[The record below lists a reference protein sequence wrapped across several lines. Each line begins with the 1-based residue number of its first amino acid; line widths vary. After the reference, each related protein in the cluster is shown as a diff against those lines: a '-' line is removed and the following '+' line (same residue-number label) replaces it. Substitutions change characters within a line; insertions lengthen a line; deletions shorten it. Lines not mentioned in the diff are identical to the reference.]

1 MTDRFTKIFNEI
13 ASSLNITRGVSE
25 SSPDW
30 IGRIIYSAAGRSA
43 LYSLY
48 DHLED
53 EESVSITHF
62 KARARRELV
71 ALCSAGNLTSITEE
85 VIQDICDEVYNE
97 YVNTGYVYHLPNRI
111 EPAPEKAVLWGHVS
125 FVRGMTFDNRAKSSG
140 IGYYLLPSEKNN
152 NNSNVE
158 ASLSEFYKMFHI
170 SRVKLDDYYQK
181 LVDRKSWQL
190 FHAVD
195 NIEYLRTSGSFS
207 RGYWNSSPDKDG
219 NISLL
224 RVGLQGERIYYLYRY
239 ENNHIYV
246 SVLPDWM
253 TNNYEY
259 RQIATCL
266 LSHRDVLPDSAIRV
280 DKNIVQLN
288 IGYLYPPSIQN
299 VIMLYSWPKSLN
311 NVKTVFNRVMTR
323 PVWESIRS
331 AIEPLGYKIREELS

>member
-13 ASSLNITRGVSE
+13 ASSLNITRGTSE
-25 SSPDW
+25 SFSDW
-30 IGRIIYSAAGRSA
+30 MERIIYSEAGRSA
-43 LYSLY
+43 LCSLY

-53 EESVSITHF
+53 EETVSITHF
-62 KARARRELV
+62 KSRAKREII
-71 ALCSAGNLTSITEE
+71 ALCSAGNITSITEDA
-85 VIQDICDEVYNE
+85 VQDICDELYNE
-97 YVNTGYVYHLPNRI
+97 YVNTGYVYHSPNCI
-111 EPAPEKAVLWGHVS
+111 EPAPDKAVLCGHVS
-125 FVRGMTFDNRAKSSG
+125 FARGITFDKRAKSSG
-140 IGYYLLPSEKNN
+140 IGYYILPSKEDKGD
-152 NNSNVE
+152 SNTE
-158 ASLSEFYKMFHI
+158 TSLDEFYEMFHI
-170 SRVKLDDYYQK
+170 SRLKLDDYYQK
-181 LVDRKSWQL
+181 LVVHNSWQI

-224 RVGLQGERIYYLYRY
+224 RVGLQGEKIYYLYRCD
-239 ENNHIYV
+239 NDNIYV

-253 TNNYEY
+253 TSNYEY
-259 RQIATCL
+259 RQVATCL
-266 LSHRDVLPDSAIRV
+266 LFHRNVLPESVIRG

-311 NVKTVFNRVMTR
+311 NVKTAFNRVMTR

-331 AIEPLGYKIREELS
+331 AIEPLGYKFREELS